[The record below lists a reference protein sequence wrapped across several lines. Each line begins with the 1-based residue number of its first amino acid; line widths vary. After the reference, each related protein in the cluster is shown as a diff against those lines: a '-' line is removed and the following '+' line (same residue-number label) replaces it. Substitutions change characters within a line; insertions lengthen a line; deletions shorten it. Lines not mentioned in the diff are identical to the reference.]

1 VTSSI
6 VPFVVGCS
14 EGGWGIGVRRSGDLL
29 YTQRIPVF
37 ESGGRGPF
45 SSSDRTKRITEVS
58 MDGSELD
65 ADPDLVVVCRDD
77 ADPGDPGGDPGG
89 DPCGDPGDPEASF
102 AVVTLDDATAAAAD
116 QVAAWVDLLLL
127 SPAVTAHGRKGPGGL
142 LDPDVVARA
151 ILDAAPPSEART
163 ALRRALLGRMSPK
176 RRALMLV
183 LLRRPRLPKGVLTS
197 PWWWTAARLAW
208 RAKVW
213 ESVVRQIAR
222 SDAIPFLLNKL

>member
-1 VTSSI
+1 
-6 VPFVVGCS
+6 
-14 EGGWGIGVRRSGDLL
+14 
-29 YTQRIPVF
+29 
-37 ESGGRGPF
+37 
-45 SSSDRTKRITEVS
+45 
-58 MDGSELD
+58 MDGAELD

-77 ADPGDPGGDPGG
+77 ADPGGDPGGDPG
-89 DPCGDPGDPEASF
+89 DPGGDPEASF
-102 AVVTLDDATAAAAD
+102 AIVTLDDATAAAAD

-142 LDPDVVARA
+142 RDPDVVARA

-176 RRALMLV
+176 RRAVMLV
-183 LLRRPRLPKGVLTS
+183 LLRRPRLPKGILTS